1 MNAKNEILEE
11 LRLLSAVVNDISRET
26 PYRVP
31 AGYFDGFPA
40 LMLSLT
46 GEAAGAERSFFATE
60 KDKSLISK
68 DMPQISQ
75 DMLLTFSVP
84 EGYFEGFAQGVL
96 DKIKAGD
103 QITARQPGSGISPD
117 SRQNEG
123 SPDPGSNDPSRE
135 LAQLSPLL
143 NGISRKLP
151 YQAPEGYF
159 EELSPIMAPL
169 AEVREKPLYSVPEG
183 YFEGL
188 AGEIL
193 SKVSGAKVKEP
204 VAESRI
210 PVPVISMNRKSP
222 MRSPMSLSQRSFW
235 KYSAAA
241 VATGL
246 IFTIGWLRLQSPT
259 NTHHNT
265 PVVADV
271 TSNLVKISD
280 QDLQNF
286 LDNQNDQ
293 ESDVN
298 SRDDNSA
305 DDNSATAEPMNST
318 ATLDITD
325 SDVKSLLG
333 DVPDGELKSYMEEHG
348 GASDIATN

>member
-11 LRLLSAVVNDISRET
+11 LRLLSAVVNDISREP

-46 GEAAGAERSFFATE
+46 GEAAGTERPFFATE
-60 KDKSLISK
+60 KDK
-68 DMPQISQ
+68 P
-75 DMLLTFSVP
+75 LTFSVP

-96 DKIKAGD
+96 DRIKAG
-103 QITARQPGSGISPD
+103 QTGNKGSD
-117 SRQNEG
+117 
-123 SPDPGSNDPSRE
+123 DPGSNDPSRE

-143 NGISRKLP
+143 NGISRKVP

-169 AEVREKPLYSVPEG
+169 AEVREQPLYSVPEG

-188 AGEIL
+188 AAEIL
-193 SKVSGAKVKEP
+193 SKVSPAKIEEPASVVSEP
-204 VAESRI
+204 VTPA
-210 PVPVISMNRKSP
+210 PVISMNRGSMKS
-222 MRSPMSLSQRSFW
+222 LGQRSLW

-241 VATGL
+241 VVAGL
-246 IFTIGWLRLQSPT
+246 IFTIGWLRLHTPA
-259 NTHHNT
+259 NAHH
-265 PVVADV
+265 PVQVADV
-271 TSNLVKISD
+271 ASNLVKISD

-286 LDNQNDQ
+286 LDDQNDQ
-293 ESDVN
+293 VV
-298 SRDDNSA
+298 DDNSRA
-305 DDNSATAEPMNST
+305 DDNSPTATESMNST

>member
-1 MNAKNEILEE
+1 MNVRDEILEE

-40 LMLSLT
+40 LILSLT
-46 GEAAGAERSFFATE
+46 GEAAGAEGPFFATE
-60 KDKSLISK
+60 KDK
-68 DMPQISQ
+68 P
-75 DMLLTFSVP
+75 LTFSVP
-84 EGYFEGFAQGVL
+84 EGYFEGFAQGLL
-96 DKIKAGD
+96 DKIKAG
-103 QITARQPGSGISPD
+103 QTPNKELNAPGPENPGSD
-117 SRQNEG
+117 
-123 SPDPGSNDPSRE
+123 DPSRE
-135 LAQLSPLL
+135 LAQLSPFLS
-143 NGISRKLP
+143 GISRKLP
-151 YQAPEGYF
+151 YHAPEGYF

-169 AEVREKPLYSVPEG
+169 AEVREKPLYAVPEG

-193 SKVSGAKVKEP
+193 SKLSAQKVKEP
-204 VAESRI
+204 VRI
-210 PVPVISMNRKSP
+210 VSEGPGSPAPVISMNRKSP
-222 MRSPMSLSQRSFW
+222 MSLGQRSLW

-241 VATGL
+241 VVAGL
-246 IFTIGWLRLQSPT
+246 IFTIGWLRMHTPA
-259 NTHHNT
+259 NPPHH
-265 PVVADV
+265 PVQVADV

-286 LDNQNDQ
+286 LDDQ
-293 ESDVN
+293 DVQVIG
-298 SRDDNSA
+298 DGNSA
-305 DDNSATAEPMNST
+305 DDNTADDNSRTAAGPMNST

-348 GASDIATN
+348 GANDIATN

>member
-26 PYRVP
+26 PYMVP

-46 GEAAGAERSFFATE
+46 GEAAGAEGPFFAKE
-60 KDKSLISK
+60 KDDPLTFSV
-68 DMPQISQ
+68 PEG
-75 DMLLTFSVP
+75 LTFSVP

-96 DKIKAGD
+96 DRIKAG
-103 QITARQPGSGISPD
+103 RSGSGISPD
-117 SRQNEG
+117 PRQ
-123 SPDPGSNDPSRE
+123 E

-143 NGISRKLP
+143 NGISRTLP
-151 YQAPEGYF
+151 YQTPSGYF

-169 AEVREKPLYSVPEG
+169 AEVREKPLYSAPEG
-183 YFEGL
+183 YFESL
-188 AGEIL
+188 AVEIL
-193 SKVSGAKVKEP
+193 SKVNPAQEP
-204 VAESRI
+204 ARQI
-210 PVPVISMNRKSP
+210 PVISINRNT
-222 MRSPMSLSQRSFW
+222 RQRSWW

-241 VATGL
+241 VAAGL
-246 IFTIGWLRLQSPT
+246 IFTIGWLRLQTPGK
-259 NTHHNT
+259 THHSA

-271 TSNLVKISD
+271 ASNLVKISD

-286 LDNQNDQ
+286 LDDQNDQ
-293 ESDVN
+293 AG
-298 SRDDNSA
+298 A
-305 DDNSATAEPMNST
+305 DDNSSTAAEPLNST

-333 DVPDGELKSYMEEHG
+333 DVPDGELKTYMEEHG
-348 GASDIATN
+348 GANDIATN

>member
-11 LRLLSAVVNDISRET
+11 LKLLSAVVNDISRET

-46 GEAAGAERSFFATE
+46 GEAAGAEGPFFATE
-60 KDKSLISK
+60 KDK
-68 DMPQISQ
+68 P
-75 DMLLTFSVP
+75 LTFSVP

-96 DKIKAGD
+96 DRIRAGD
-103 QITARQPGSGISPD
+103 QITDPRQ
-117 SRQNEG
+117 
-123 SPDPGSNDPSRE
+123 E

-143 NGISRKLP
+143 NGISRILP
-151 YQAPEGYF
+151 YQTPEGYF

-183 YFEGL
+183 YFENL
-188 AGEIL
+188 AVEIL
-193 SKVSGAKVKEP
+193 SKLSPAKVNEP
-204 VAESRI
+204 APVVSEPMI
-210 PVPVISMNRKSP
+210 PAPVISMNRKSP
-222 MRSPMSLSQRSFW
+222 MNSGKRSLW

-241 VATGL
+241 VVAGL
-246 IFTIGWLRLQSPT
+246 IFTIGWLRLHTPT
-259 NTHHNT
+259 NAHHPAA
-265 PVVADV
+265 PVVDV
-271 TSNLVKISD
+271 ASNLVKISD

-286 LDNQNDQ
+286 LDDQNDQ
-293 ESDVN
+293 VIVDDN
-298 SRDDNSA
+298 SRDDNSR
-305 DDNSATAEPMNST
+305 DDNNPTATEPMNST

-333 DVPDGELKSYMEEHG
+333 DVPDGELKLYMEEHG
-348 GASDIATN
+348 GANDIATN